1 MALSLRL
8 LRIFFAAAEHN
19 NFSRAAE
26 MLYISQPAVS
36 KSIQELEQQIG
47 LVLFDRSRRVLT
59 LTEAGQLLYQYAQHL
74 FAVEKSAEIALD
86 QLKGLERGH
95 LALGA
100 SRTIGTYLLP
110 PLLSQFHRAYP
121 GIQLSLEIA
130 NTQTILK
137 HLHTKPLDLAFVE
150 GPVKDNDLD
159 VRVWGKDHLV
169 VIVAP
174 GHPLLAEQPVTL
186 KRLANESYIQREHGS
201 GTREIV
207 DAVFEKH
214 GLQPDVV
221 IELESNQ
228 AVKQAVIAG
237 LGFSIASQATI
248 KLEFEVGMIAVV
260 NLSDYTFDRSLWKLT
275 SKGRPR
281 SPAAVAFEKYAA
293 R

>member
-8 LRIFFAAAEHN
+8 LRIFLVAAEHN

-26 MLYISQPAVS
+26 ILYVSQPAVS
-36 KSIQELEQQIG
+36 KSIQELEQQVG
-47 LVLFDRSRRVLT
+47 LTLFDRSRRVLA
-59 LTEAGQLLYQYAQHL
+59 LTEAGHLLYQYAQHL
-74 FAVEKSAEIALD
+74 FAVEKAAEIALD

-110 PLLSQFHRAYP
+110 PLLSRFHRAYP

-130 NTQTILK
+130 NSQTILK

-150 GPVKDNDLD
+150 GPVKDSDFD
-159 VRVWGKDHLV
+159 VSVWGKDHLA
-169 VIVAP
+169 VIVASDC
-174 GHPLLAEQPVTL
+174 PLLSEQPVPL
-186 KRLANESYIQREHGS
+186 QRLANESYIQRESGS

-214 GLQPDVV
+214 GLQPDIVM
-221 IELESNQ
+221 ELESNQ

-237 LGFSIASQATI
+237 LGFSIVSQATI
-248 KLEFEVGMIAVV
+248 KLEFEAGVLAVV
-260 NLSDYTFDRSLWKLT
+260 SLSDCNFDRSLWQVT

-293 R
+293 Q